1 MRKYFFL
8 LVFAG
13 AFSLWFLLLPKLFS
27 IERTKV
33 TLPRD
38 YAASRTKSYNRNV
51 STSSIRQGRN
61 ENKISTSSELNS
73 TSNTVGVLITT
84 HGNYYN
90 TSVEV
95 KHNEQVQRKHTG
107 KGIYGSCSEN
117 VRENALFDIPN
128 GTENIVSYFKDTYKV
143 VEMPVKSWIAGV
155 KSFCDNNIHS
165 YSDKFVVLK
174 DIVLDVTKMKHA
186 DKRPKGGEQLKDVL
200 GQTEADEFF
209 EYSTGFWKSRC
220 EVNQVPVGVMY
231 PWISYLETS
240 PDMNY
245 TTKESLN
252 ESDVEND
259 FTIAV
264 TRVDYVNMHNFVRQ
278 MYNAFLLMMIFK
290 KQPKEVAILF
300 LDGHPAGMLDKPWYE
315 IFGKVTRAG
324 TLPRPVLYK
333 SIIWGFAES
342 DCGLSDL
349 EAEHVPYVE
358 EFRSFFLQ
366 AFRVRNPS
374 VLECNRVTITIIL
387 RRDKVFH
394 PRNKEG
400 IVGRKIFNEHELIE
414 DLIKTFPIACVQA
427 ILMDALPLANQLEI
441 IASTDILIG
450 MHGAGMAHT
459 VFLPKHAA
467 ILEMFSKG
475 FKEGRPWFICYEKI
489 ANWRNLTYASW
500 DNFDSDKEMPYE
512 YTIVHREQIVS
523 KARGLMKALCSS

>member
-1 MRKYFFL
+1 MQIVGFLMRRLKYC
-8 LVFAG
+8 
-13 AFSLWFLLLPKLFS
+13 
-27 IERTKV
+27 
-33 TLPRD
+33 
-38 YAASRTKSYNRNV
+38 
-51 STSSIRQGRN
+51 
-61 ENKISTSSELNS
+61 
-73 TSNTVGVLITT
+73 TT
-84 HGNYYN
+84 HRIYYN

-95 KHNEQVQRKHTG
+95 QHNEQAERKHTG

-117 VRENALFDIPN
+117 LRKNALLDIPN

-143 VEMPVKSWIAGV
+143 VEMPVKSWITGAAV
-155 KSFCDNNIHS
+155 KSFCDNNIIS

-186 DKRPKGGEQLKDVL
+186 DKRPKGGEPLKDVL
-200 GQTEADEFF
+200 GQNENDEFF
-209 EYSTGFWKSRC
+209 EYSNGFWKSQC
-220 EVNQVPVGVMY
+220 EANQVPVCVMY

-245 TTKESLN
+245 TTKKSLN

-264 TRVDYVNMHNFVRQ
+264 TRVDYVNLHNFVRQ

-290 KQPKEVAILF
+290 KQPKEVAIFL

-315 IFGKVTRAG
+315 IFGKVTRSR
-324 TLPRPVLYK
+324 TLPRPTLYK

-349 EAEHVPYVE
+349 EADHVPYIE
-358 EFRSFFLQ
+358 EFRAFFLQ
-366 AFRVRNPS
+366 AFHVRISSN
-374 VLECNRVTITIIL
+374 LDCNLVTITILL

-414 DLIKTFPIACVQA
+414 DLMKSFPNACVQA
-427 ILMDALPLANQLEI
+427 FLMDAIPLANQLEI

-475 FKEGRPWFICYEKI
+475 FKIGRPWFICYEKI
-489 ANWRNLTYASW
+489 ANWRGLKNSSW
-500 DNFDSDKEMPYE
+500 ENFDTDKEMPYD
-512 YTIVHREQIVS
+512 YTICTENNLLV
-523 KARGLMKALCSS
+523 K